1 MCKYILGI
9 DISKRTFDV
18 ALLDDHDNYD
28 TGQFN
33 NSEQGVRSLRKWL
46 QNRKVETLHA
56 CLEATGRYGHN
67 LAAFLTD
74 EGYDVSMVN
83 PTRIRAYGQSKLR
96 RTKTDKT
103 DAILIADFCATQSPP
118 LWKKPSVYQ
127 TELQSLTRHL
137 DDLKNARSQE
147 QNRKKSGVPSAAVRR
162 SLQEHIDFL
171 NQQIEQVEK
180 EIKDLIDSDEE
191 NRVQFKLLTSI
202 PGIGFVTAA
211 TFLAEVPDISD
222 FPQARQ
228 LASYAGLCPIQ
239 HQSGSSVR
247 KKARLSKTGNPYLRK
262 TFYMPAVAMLHGH
275 NPLLQPLIDRMRED
289 GRKSMIIIGA
299 LMRKLLHLAYGVLKT
314 GKPFD
319 PNYLSGSISA

>member
-9 DISKRTFDV
+9 DISKSTFDI
-18 ALLDDHDNYD
+18 ALLDDDDNYV
-28 TGQFN
+28 TGQFR
-33 NSEQGVRSLRKWL
+33 NSEHGVRSLLKWIH
-46 QNRKVETLHA
+46 NREIETLHA
-56 CLEATGRYGHN
+56 CMEATGRYGDN
-67 LAAFLTD
+67 LAAFLVD

-83 PTRIRAYGQSKLR
+83 PARIRAYGQSKLI

-118 LWKKPSVYQ
+118 LWKKPSVYHS
-127 TELQSLTRHL
+127 ELQSLTRYL
-137 DDLKNARSQE
+137 DDLKNARKQE
-147 QNRKKSGVPSAAVRR
+147 LTRKKSGVPSTAVRR
-162 SLQEHIDFL
+162 AIQEHIDFL
-171 NQQIEQVEK
+171 GHQIEQVEK

-191 NRVQFKLLTSI
+191 NRVQFELLTSI

-228 LASYAGLCPIQ
+228 LASYAGLCPKH

-262 TFYMPAVAMLHGH
+262 SFYMPAVAMLRVH
-275 NPLLQPLIDRMRED
+275 NPLIQPLIERMQAE
-289 GRKSMIIIGA
+289 GRKQMVIVGA
-299 LMRKLLHLAYGVLKT
+299 VMRKLLHLAYGVLKT

-319 PNYLSGSISA
+319 PNYLSGTVSA